1 MRTNLEKYKHYLGVI
16 ESKEQE
22 YILYVIPN
30 IPEVLYQVDVKGEI
44 SELKIEKAAYRTD
57 KYFPL
62 PKKPSKEQ
70 VNEVKLYSESEI
82 EYKKERIFFIYEA
95 NLTKGTTTLNHT
107 GIFLTPDEALNYS
120 GAVRENIAHENQ
132 LLQNGHFRCKYCNK
146 VTPDSEKVTSEIFGR
161 AFNPFG
167 KTVLTKNHYDFCS
180 AKCAIHEQMSR
191 EG

>member
-22 YILYVIPN
+22 YIKSEHPN
-30 IPEVLYQVDVKGEI
+30 IPEILYQVDIKGEI
-44 SELKIEKAAYRTD
+44 SELKIEKVAYQTD

-62 PKKPSKEQ
+62 PKKPSREQ
-70 VNEVKLYSESEI
+70 VIGAKSYSESEI
-82 EYKKERIFFIYEA
+82 EYKKERIFFIYES
-95 NLTKGTTTLNHT
+95 NQTKGTTTLSHA

-120 GAVRENIAHENQ
+120 GAIREKILHENQ

-146 VTPDSEKVTSEIFGR
+146 VTPDKEKVTSEIFGR
-161 AFNPFG
+161 GFNPFG
-167 KTVLTKNHYDFCS
+167 KTVLTKNPYDFCS
-180 AKCAIHEQMSR
+180 ARCATHEQMSR